1 MATTPERSKRRRYH
15 IAAAT
20 SLVLALLAGLVGF
33 APSAFAHHPIVAG
46 TSSCQDDGKYTVQW
60 TVSNSESAAERY
72 MLIKEFSV
80 TPHGGSPSA
89 PVTNVPVVGNAVDP
103 AGVTTGLTA
112 NGSYTGVVSA
122 GNPLGATVV
131 PPSGTVPATTVDI
144 PAGVTSITMSITGY
158 WHYSTGNGT
167 FKEVTQSAEATV
179 DLSKVCNGALKI
191 KKSVVGQT
199 APVDATYTVTY
210 DNGKG
215 ASGQVLIKGGETKT
229 VTGLPYGS
237 YTLAEVGTPPADVAT
252 ITPNPALV
260 SVDAP
265 LATIWITNT
274 FPDKG
279 GFTVTKHVTGET
291 GGYVPGSTFTV
302 HYVCGTVAS
311 GDLVLVDGQ
320 TAGVGDLPIGTTCVL
335 SETAK
340 PDTTDASYS
349 YGVESWDPSSSV
361 TIAAN
366 NENNVKAVVLSNPIV
381 RISGGFTVTKHVTGE
396 TGGYVPGSTFTV
408 HYVCGTVASG
418 DLVLVDGQTA
428 GVGDLPIGT
437 TCVLSET
444 AKPDTTDASYSYGV
458 ESWDPSSSV
467 TIAANNENNV
477 KAVVLS
483 NPIVRITGRFIVT
496 KHVTGET
503 GGYVSGSTF
512 TVHFDCGAVASG
524 DFTLGDGETKQ
535 ASGLPIGTT
544 CTLSETTKPATT
556 DDSYTYGKESWDPSN
571 VVTIAAN
578 GNNNAAALVLT
589 NPITRVVGGFTVTKH
604 VTGET
609 GGYVP
614 GSTFSVHYDCGSA
627 ASGDLTLTDG
637 QTRAVNNLPVGTDC
651 TLSETAKPATVDPSY
666 RYGIESWDPSN
677 HLTISKGGE
686 VVSATLNNPIERV
699 LGAFSVTKLVTGQS
713 TGYVGGS
720 TFTVSYSCSE
730 GTKGAVTLAK
740 DETKSVGGLPLGTT
754 CTLSE
759 TVKAE
764 LVDGSYAYT
773 TEIWSPSDM
782 VTISSENQ
790 VAAVTLTNPIR
801 RLLGGFSVTK
811 HVTGET
817 GGYVP
822 GTKFTITYDCGDGVV
837 GALQIIDGETQ
848 GVGSLPVGTVCHL
861 SETGKPTPKDPS
873 YVFGTETWDPSDTV
887 TITYEDS
894 VVALVL
900 DNPINRVLGSF
911 RLTKK
916 VTGETAGYVPKSTFA
931 VTYDCG
937 GDLTGT
943 LTLTNGETKSVSG
956 LPIGTVCTLREGD
969 KPDTTDPSYVY
980 GQESFD
986 PSDTVTIVANDS
998 DNTVS
1003 VVLTNPIDRVLG
1015 GFTVTKH
1022 VTGAT
1027 AGYVAGSTFT
1037 VTYRCT
1043 DGSSGTLTIA
1053 DGQTAAVKDLAVGTS
1068 CTLAEKAKPA
1078 TTGSVYTWDA
1088 ESWSPSNTVVI
1099 TANNADNMVSLT
1111 LTNPLKGEVAVL
1123 GATQLPRTGSSQTL
1137 LLLTIAGLLILAGG
1151 CFVVASKRDG

>member
-46 TSSCQDDGKYTVQW
+46 TSTCQDDGKYTVQW

-381 RISGGFTVTKHVTGE
+381 RI
-396 TGGYVPGSTFTV
+396 
-408 HYVCGTVASG
+408 
-418 DLVLVDGQTA
+418 
-428 GVGDLPIGT
+428 
-437 TCVLSET
+437 
-444 AKPDTTDASYSYGV
+444 
-458 ESWDPSSSV
+458 
-467 TIAANNENNV
+467 
-477 KAVVLS
+477 
-483 NPIVRITGRFIVT
+483 TGRFIVT

-535 ASGLPIGTT
+535 ASGLPIGTS
-544 CTLSETTKPATT
+544 CTLSETTRPATT